1 MSKKIFIP
9 ITIIILLNIPAYAQ
23 SLHSKG
29 ISLDGSI
36 GSAGKL
42 ELQGPDF
49 DIKAEYGKQSGTN
62 LFHSFEKFNLHSG
75 ESATFSGP
83 DTVNNIISRVTGGES
98 SWIDGAIKSTI
109 PDANFYFLNP
119 SGVMF
124 GPNSS
129 LDIGGSF
136 HVSTA
141 NYLKLGENETFYSD
155 IFSTSELTSSSPTAF
170 GFLTDQISSITI
182 DGKGEIFINNSDDL
196 PTTGLV
202 VKNGK
207 TLSLIGGEINIKN
220 ETFVKIKD
228 TIYDYEGQPHE
239 YDVSRK
245 LGTLTAPQGEINL
258 ISFVSK
264 GEVNIF
270 DTEVDLSLLNQYG
283 NITISDKSLLD
294 VSGEGAGSIFMCGKN
309 ILIRD
314 SAIQADTYG
323 RDNGGMVNISAENIS
338 FLDGSRISLITY
350 GSGSGCALNINALKD
365 ILFSVDKEN
374 HEHPGN
380 YIFSQN
386 KEEMSYFQ
394 NVPLPNFS
402 GGIVSIS
409 ASIANNGGNSGNISI
424 YGENI
429 FLSNGARIIGSTY
442 GDGKGSD
449 IKVIALETINFF
461 GSNFNN
467 DFSGIII
474 ETHSKDLNAGCAGN
488 IMINANNIILNNGA
502 GIEGFTFGHGNSGSI
517 KMYAKNKISF
527 IGNSKDLYVL
537 LLLKMMKYFGEGNEE
552 FFGGGVFVGKCSF

>member
-1 MSKKIFIP
+1 M
-9 ITIIILLNIPAYAQ
+9 LNLSAYAQ
-23 SLHSKG
+23 EFHTKG

-36 GSAGKL
+36 GSTGKL

-98 SWIDGAIKSTI
+98 SWIDGTIKSTI

-129 LDIGGSF
+129 LDLGGSF

-155 IFSTSELTSSSPTAF
+155 IFSSSELTSSSPNAF
-170 GFLTDQISSITI
+170 GFINDQISSITI
-182 DGKGEIFINNSDDL
+182 DGKGEIFIDNSDNL
-196 PTTGLV
+196 PTTGLM

-220 ETFVKIKD
+220 GTFVKIKD

-245 LGTLTAPQGEINL
+245 LGTLTAPQGNINL
-258 ISFVSK
+258 ISFASK

-270 DTEVDLSLLNQYG
+270 DSEIDLSALNQYG

-294 VSGEGAGSIFMCGKN
+294 VSGEGAGSIFMFGKN
-309 ILIRD
+309 LLLLD
-314 SAIQADTYG
+314 SAIQADTLG
-323 RDNGGMVNISAENIS
+323 GDNGGMVNINADNIS

-350 GSGSGCALNINALKD
+350 GSGSGSGLKMNALKD
-365 ILFSVDKEN
+365 ITFSIDKDN
-374 HEHPGN
+374 QEHSGN
-380 YIFSQN
+380 YIFPKN
-386 KEEMSYFQ
+386 LDEKIYFRQ
-394 NVPLPNFS
+394 TPLPSFP
-402 GGIVSIS
+402 GGIASIS
-409 ASIANNGGNSGNISI
+409 ASIYDDGGDSGAIFFQA
-424 YGENI
+424 ENI
-429 FLSNGARIIGSTY
+429 TFSNGSRIIGSTY
-442 GDGKGSD
+442 GVGKGSN
-449 IKVIALETINFF
+449 IIITASGTINFL
-461 GSNFNN
+461 GSNFFK
-467 DFSGIII
+467 DCSLVFI
-474 ETHSKDLNAGCAGN
+474 ETHSKSPKAGYAGDLLIRTNS
-488 IMINANNIILNNGA
+488 IIFKDGS
-502 GIEGFTFGHGNSGSI
+502 GIDGFTFGYGNSGSI
-517 KMYAKNKISF
+517 IINAKKKYKIF
-527 IGNSKDLYVL
+527 RK
-537 LLLKMMKYFGEGNEE
+537 
-552 FFGGGVFVGKCSF
+552 